1 MLSLFTL
8 PDSTPGVI
16 LNLSIILAAGFL
28 ATRATKKI
36 HLPNVTGYILA
47 GVLIGPYLLDLIPS
61 SIIEDMDFI
70 TDIALALI
78 AFGTGKYFR
87 FSQLR
92 RNGKGVFVITL
103 WESLAAA
110 VLVTLVMSL
119 LFRLPLSFS
128 LLLGAISSATAP
140 ASTLM
145 TIRQYHAEGEFIQVL
160 LQVVALDD
168 AVALIAFSICAAI
181 VQAMD
186 GDGITPSIVLLPV
199 LLQLVSL
206 VLGAL
211 GGYLLSRWINAGR
224 SDEHSLV
231 LALAVI
237 LSITGFCAFQ
247 DISPLLACMVLG
259 AVYINCGGNE
269 RLFHLIDRFS
279 PPILLLFFV
288 LSGMRLDVP
297 ALKVAGLIGIVY
309 FFVRIIG
316 KYLGAVAGC
325 VLSHSSKPLTQ
336 YLGLA
341 LIPQAGVSIG
351 LAALGQRLRQSNG
364 EPPFRSSCSPP
375 ASCMKWPALPVQN
388 WRWFCLAV
396 FLHQN
401 RILSKTMS
409 SPRQFHQLTFAGKF
423 FSFSLLFQQNIC
435 RRA

>member
-297 ALKVAGLIGIVY
+297 ALKVAGLM
-309 FFVRIIG
+309 
-316 KYLGAVAGC
+316 
-325 VLSHSSKPLTQ
+325 VLSTFLSASSVNIWVLLLDACFPIHPNHLPNISAWRSFHKL
-336 YLGLA
+336 
-341 LIPQAGVSIG
+341 VF
-351 LAALGQRLRQSNG
+351 RLVWRLWASASCQGNG
-364 EPPFRSSCSPP
+364 EPPCRSSFSPP

-401 RILSKTMS
+401 RILSKTVS

>member
-297 ALKVAGLIGIVY
+297 ALKVATLNAKHMLQFAQHIIYSSFNSFWLI
-309 FFVRIIG
+309 
-316 KYLGAVAGC
+316 
-325 VLSHSSKPLTQ
+325 S
-336 YLGLA
+336 
-341 LIPQAGVSIG
+341 
-351 LAALGQRLRQSNG
+351 
-364 EPPFRSSCSPP
+364 
-375 ASCMKWPALPVQN
+375 
-388 WRWFCLAV
+388 
-396 FLHQN
+396 
-401 RILSKTMS
+401 
-409 SPRQFHQLTFAGKF
+409 
-423 FSFSLLFQQNIC
+423 
-435 RRA
+435 

>member
-206 VLGAL
+206 VLGAWEPFISTAVETNGFSISL
-211 GGYLLSRWINAGR
+211 TASLLPSSSFSSSSPACAWMYLL
-224 SDEHSLV
+224 
-231 LALAVI
+231 
-237 LSITGFCAFQ
+237 
-247 DISPLLACMVLG
+247 
-259 AVYINCGGNE
+259 
-269 RLFHLIDRFS
+269 
-279 PPILLLFFV
+279 
-288 LSGMRLDVP
+288 
-297 ALKVAGLIGIVY
+297 
-309 FFVRIIG
+309 
-316 KYLGAVAGC
+316 
-325 VLSHSSKPLTQ
+325 
-336 YLGLA
+336 
-341 LIPQAGVSIG
+341 
-351 LAALGQRLRQSNG
+351 
-364 EPPFRSSCSPP
+364 
-375 ASCMKWPALPVQN
+375 
-388 WRWFCLAV
+388 
-396 FLHQN
+396 
-401 RILSKTMS
+401 
-409 SPRQFHQLTFAGKF
+409 
-423 FSFSLLFQQNIC
+423 
-435 RRA
+435 

>member
-297 ALKVAGLIGIVY
+297 ALKVATLNAKHNNVDYEIVQSDFLSEFLRSKKTFDLIVSNPPYIGTDDEIGEEIKY
-309 FFVRIIG
+309 EPEMALFAPNNGMEPYYRILTNLS
-316 KYLGAVAGC
+316 K
-325 VLSHSSKPLTQ
+325 VLSKDGIAFFETSALHHDE
-336 YLGLA
+336 YLKFKSFFPRFNYEFLKDY
-341 LIPQAGVSIG
+341 
-351 LAALGQRLRQSNG
+351 SN
-364 EPPFRSSCSPP
+364 
-375 ASCMKWPALPVQN
+375 KWRFMIVT
-388 WRWFCLAV
+388 
-396 FLHQN
+396 
-401 RILSKTMS
+401 K
-409 SPRQFHQLTFAGKF
+409 K
-423 FSFSLLFQQNIC
+423 NI
-435 RRA
+435 

>member
-237 LSITGFCAFQ
+237 LSITGFC
-247 DISPLLACMVLG
+247 S
-259 AVYINCGGNE
+259 
-269 RLFHLIDRFS
+269 
-279 PPILLLFFV
+279 
-288 LSGMRLDVP
+288 LSGH
-297 ALKVAGLIGIVY
+297 
-309 FFVRIIG
+309 
-316 KYLGAVAGC
+316 
-325 VLSHSSKPLTQ
+325 LSP
-336 YLGLA
+336 
-341 LIPQAGVSIG
+341 AGVHGAGS
-351 LAALGQRLRQSNG
+351 RLYQ
-364 EPPFRSSCSPP
+364 
-375 ASCMKWPALPVQN
+375 L
-388 WRWFCLAV
+388 RWKRTAFPS
-396 FLHQN
+396 H
-401 RILSKTMS
+401 
-409 SPRQFHQLTFAGKF
+409 
-423 FSFSLLFQQNIC
+423 
-435 RRA
+435 